1 MMFLEIQ
8 NYTDNLN
15 AEKYLNNKFKLIII
29 KSQKVKKYIKVKCK
43 CFKLSDVH
51 LLLLIWLLLL
61 TIKFY
66 RLQ

>member
-29 KSQKVKKYIKVKCK
+29 KSQKVKNI
-43 CFKLSDVH
+43 
-51 LLLLIWLLLL
+51 
-61 TIKFY
+61 
-66 RLQ
+66 